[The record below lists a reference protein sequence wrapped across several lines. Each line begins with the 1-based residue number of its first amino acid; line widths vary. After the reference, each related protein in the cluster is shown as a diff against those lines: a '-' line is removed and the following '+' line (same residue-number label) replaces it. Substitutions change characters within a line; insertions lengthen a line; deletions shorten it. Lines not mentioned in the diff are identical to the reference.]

1 MKTEMFLGQIVAK
14 NKLKSVIKDCL
25 EKLEDRFSDCV
36 VSDDLYDLDRV
47 YVKLRGDGYDLSASD
62 ATDYINKIF
71 RPKLGRIKRLDE
83 VVSVVISK

>member
-14 NKLKSVIKDCL
+14 NKLKSVIKDCI

-36 VSDDLYDLDRV
+36 VRDDLYDLDRV

-62 ATDYINKIF
+62 ATDYINNMF
-71 RPKLGRIKRLDE
+71 RPKLGRIKRPDE